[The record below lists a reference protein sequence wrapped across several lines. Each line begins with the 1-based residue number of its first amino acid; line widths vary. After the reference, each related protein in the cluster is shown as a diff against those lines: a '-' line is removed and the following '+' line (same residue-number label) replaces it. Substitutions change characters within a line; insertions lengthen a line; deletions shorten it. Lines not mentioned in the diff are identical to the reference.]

1 MRLWVFFRL
10 VEVGQGRRRGGRGR
24 VGGRRVHLLQ
34 LLERPYGG
42 HPVVRVVGRRLVRVG
57 VAVSSGAAGVELPG
71 WGGGRRVSWPRGG
84 AVLGL
89 GRGVVSRVGGP
100 VGRGLMGLFFFSS
113 LVNWLG
119 RGVEESL
126 GLRVEGLGRGV
137 VVRVVVRLG
146 SGAVVVVW
154 FWGGVVSWL
163 WR

>member
-1 MRLWVFFRL
+1 MRLWVLVRL
-10 VEVGQGRRRGGRGR
+10 VEVGQGCRRGGRGR

-34 LLERPYGG
+34 LLERPYRG
-42 HPVVRVVGRRLVRVG
+42 HPVVRVVGGRLVRVG

-71 WGGGRRVSWPRGG
+71 GRGGRGVSWPRGG
-84 AVLGL
+84 AVVGL
-89 GRGVVSRVGGP
+89 GGGVVSRVGGL
-100 VGRGLMGLFFFSS
+100 VGGLVGLFFFSS
-113 LVNWLG
+113 LVDWLG

-126 GLRVEGLGRGV
+126 GLRVKGLWRGV
-137 VVRVVVRLG
+137 VVRVIFRLG